1 MPTYHMR
8 RRDREIVSR
17 QELQSILRRGR
28 YMTLAM
34 CRTGEPYV
42 VTLSY
47 GLSEQENALYFHC
60 THEGQKLEFLRA
72 NSTVC
77 ATVVEDLGYK
87 EGECSHSYRSVVVRG
102 RMQVIEDQEGKA
114 HGLRVLL
121 AHQEK
126 DPQGVARRLL
136 PADAS
141 YAGVTVLRLEITDI
155 TGKQSL

>member
-8 RRDREIVSR
+8 RRDREIVDR
-17 QELQSILRRGR
+17 EDLVAILRRGR
-28 YMTLAM
+28 YMAVAM

-47 GLSEQENALYFHC
+47 GYSEEENALYFHC
-60 THEGQKLEFLRA
+60 AHEGLKLEFLRA
-72 NSTVC
+72 NARVC

-87 EGECSHSYRSVVVRG
+87 EGECSHAYRSVVVRG
-102 RMQVIEDQEGKA
+102 QLEIVEDRAGKA
-114 HGLRVLL
+114 WGLRALL

-126 DPQGVARRLL
+126 DPQEAVQRLL
-136 PADAS
+136 PDEAAF
-141 YAGVTVLRLEITDI
+141 AGGTVLRLKVADT